1 MLLIMREKL
10 NETIQREGRKTVQR
24 QEVDK
29 AQCTLLLARTESDEV
44 YKALATLG
52 KTMAKNLQS
61 FGTLMEEGKAAQA
74 NTFEAGC
81 KATVLCNRILDG
93 EVDKEALVDDVAR
106 AAPPLLGCAHGC
118 RQGSRRMLRAG
129 AATLAPGVRGH

>member
-1 MLLIMREKL
+1 MREKL
-10 NETIQREGRKTVQR
+10 NEHIQREGWTTVQR
-24 QEVDK
+24 QAVDK

-44 YKALATLG
+44 YKELATLG

-93 EVDKEALVDDVAR
+93 EVDKELDGHIDKE
-106 AAPPLLGCAHGC
+106 LGHTTMGDAVVQDSEADRTQHC
-118 RQGSRRMLRAG
+118 SKRRR
-129 AATLAPGVRGH
+129 RGERVSSQT